1 MFESDDHSTVGMPL
15 TYFAVAAACAAVYA
29 LAMGNPKFALAF
41 GCASIGLAV
50 FKAVTEPREPK

>member
-1 MFESDDHSTVGMPL
+1 MPL